1 MSSVELESDEA
12 LGSLWTQTFKSPRI
26 LPVKLSANEY
36 RLAAMERIRAAQHLF
51 SADMYTECVY
61 FVGVATECMLRAY
74 RALSDPE
81 FDSRHDLLELLRA
94 SNLENF
100 VPQKRRAEVAAA
112 LGEVW
117 VRWKNDY
124 RYAPTGRLSQALRK
138 SGLFDGVRGNQLR
151 ANARTALDNGLELVG
166 IGDARWAKSSSKN

>member
-1 MSSVELESDEA
+1 
-12 LGSLWTQTFKSPRI
+12 
-26 LPVKLSANEY
+26 
-36 RLAAMERIRAAQHLF
+36 
-51 SADMYTECVY
+51 
-61 FVGVATECMLRAY
+61 MLRAY

-124 RYAPTGRLSQALRK
+124 RYAPTGRLSQALRGCPTGPVEI
-138 SGLFDGVRGNQLR
+138 S
-151 ANARTALDNGLELVG
+151 
-166 IGDARWAKSSSKN
+166 IDAKTTKHKPTHTQPDVAFA